1 MYQTDDTICAIS
13 TPAGVGGIAVARI
26 SGHNAIEI
34 ANKLWNGKALSDA
47 ATHTAHLGNI
57 IDPGN
62 GAILDQAVATI
73 FRTPRSFTGEDVV
86 EFAVHGSTWI
96 QRELINLLI
105 RQGCR
110 LAEAGE
116 FTRRA
121 FASGKMDLA
130 EAEAVADVI
139 ASTSRAAH
147 QVAISQMRGTFS
159 RELNALHDQ
168 LLELASLLELE
179 LDFSEEDVEFA
190 DRHRLIDLTEAIQQ
204 KVGRLADT
212 FSTGNAIKN
221 GIPVAIVGAPNAGKS
236 TLLNRLVGDDKAIVS
251 DIPGTTRD
259 TIEDTIEIGG
269 IQFRLIDTAGLRHT
283 NDQVEQLGIRRA
295 IGQLEKARIAIW
307 VIDPRTEPGTL
318 LQTRDEINA
327 ALPQHATLLI
337 AKNMADIAPDLPLPF
352 PSDDTTVT
360 INISA
365 ATGAGIDNLKQTLL
379 QTSGIHLLNDEPIV
393 TNARHYESLLNASH
407 SISRTLSGLRTS
419 IPADLI
425 AQDLRETLHHLASIT
440 GTIATPDILSTIFSR
455 FCVGK

>member
-1 MYQTDDTICAIS
+1 
-13 TPAGVGGIAVARI
+13 
-26 SGHNAIEI
+26 
-34 ANKLWNGKALSDA
+34 
-47 ATHTAHLGNI
+47 
-57 IDPGN
+57 
-62 GAILDQAVATI
+62 
-73 FRTPRSFTGEDVV
+73 
-86 EFAVHGSTWI
+86 
-96 QRELINLLI
+96 
-105 RQGCR
+105 
-110 LAEAGE
+110 
-116 FTRRA
+116 
-121 FASGKMDLA
+121 MDLA

-190 DRHRLIDLTEAIQQ
+190 DRHRLIDLTEAIQH

-212 FSTGNAIKN
+212 FATGNAIKN

-259 TIEDTIEIGG
+259 TIEDTIEIDG

-327 ALPQHATLLI
+327 ARPQHATLLI

-379 QTSGIHLLNDEPIV
+379 QTSGIHLLKDEPIV

-440 GTIATPDILSTIFSR
+440 GTIATPDILSAIFSR
-455 FCVGK
+455 FCIGK